1 LLPAADD
8 APAFR
13 DALLAKDCASGLRH
27 ARDPNAAD
35 PAKLAALCAGRVAA
49 GQPTGGL
56 LSSVSSAY
64 AALPKDQEAKLSVVA
79 DLRRRLADPAFQLL
93 DADQKKEIEAW
104 APPPDLRRLT
114 IQDLPEAIARPF
126 REVDG
131 RLGRVALIYPIRA
144 WGNWDGHALIRMA
157 DTFKDVPLPD
167 GRLVSAAGNSSM
179 FAGMLRSI
187 SRDGRLATEVA
198 LGGVALLVVIL
209 FRRIRSAVLVLAS
222 LLAGMLWMGGA
233 GAALGLKLNFLNF
246 VALPITLG
254 IGVDYAVNIFA
265 RLGAEPAGSGA
276 RALAETGSAVALC
289 STTTIIGYSSLFI
302 ASNGALRSFGK
313 LADLGEVG
321 CLLAALLFVPSMT
334 DVTAP
339 TKRQSLD
346 ESSNS

>member
-1 LLPAADD
+1 
-8 APAFR
+8 
-13 DALLAKDCASGLRH
+13 
-27 ARDPNAAD
+27 
-35 PAKLAALCAGRVAA
+35 
-49 GQPTGGL
+49 
-56 LSSVSSAY
+56 
-64 AALPKDQEAKLSVVA
+64 
-79 DLRRRLADPAFQLL
+79 
-93 DADQKKEIEAW
+93 
-104 APPPDLRRLT
+104 
-114 IQDLPEAIARPF
+114 
-126 REVDG
+126 
-131 RLGRVALIYPIRA
+131 
-144 WGNWDGHALIRMA
+144 
-157 DTFKDVPLPD
+157 
-167 GRLVSAAGNSSM
+167 
-179 FAGMLRSI
+179 
-187 SRDGRLATEVA
+187 
-198 LGGVALLVVIL
+198 LVVIL
-209 FRRIRSAVLVLAS
+209 FRRVRSAALVLAS

-265 RLGAEPAGSGA
+265 RVGAEPAGSGV